1 MFKPVTIAEQ
11 LLFNTV
17 RIQVQTRDGASRVG
31 TGFFF
36 DFPINANKSVSAV
49 ITNKHLIADAHTG
62 KFELHEAETVNGK
75 PQPAGKFFTVTLSV
89 FPNYW
94 IAHPGT
100 NIDLCALPL
109 QVLTAEA
116 QKQGKAIYAVRLD
129 QRQIPSFEALE
140 ALSAVED
147 VLMIGYP
154 TGLWDE
160 VNNLPIVRRGI
171 TATHPGVD
179 FCGKS
184 MGVIDAACFPG
195 SSGSPVVLVN
205 ESIYNTKTGAKLG
218 NRAVLLGVLFAGPR
232 MTAEGEIAIAD
243 IPGNNAEPAVRES
256 VMINL
261 GYYVKAREILFLGE
275 HVVRVLRARG
285 AL

>member
-1 MFKPVTIAEQ
+1 MFKPITIAEQ

-17 RIQVQTRDGASRVG
+17 RIQIVTRLGHSRVG

-36 DFPINANKSVSAV
+36 DFPINDHKSVSAV
-49 ITNKHLIADAHTG
+49 ITNKHLIADAMQG
-62 KFELHEAETVNGK
+62 KFELHEAENVNGK
-75 PQPAGKFFTVTLSV
+75 PQPAGKFFAVTLPH

-94 IAHPGT
+94 IGHPGT
-100 NIDLCALPL
+100 NIDLCAMPL
-109 QVLTAEA
+109 QILTAEA
-116 QKQGKAIYAVRLD
+116 QRQHKTIFAVRLD
-129 QRQIPSFEALE
+129 QRQIPSFDALE
-140 ALSAVED
+140 NLSAVED

-171 TATHPGVD
+171 TATHPVVD

-205 ESIYNTKTGAKLG
+205 ESVYNTKAGAMQG

-232 MTAEGEIAIAD
+232 MTATGEIAIGD
-243 IPGNNAEPAVRES
+243 IPGDSSEVPDRES

-285 AL
+285 TL